1 MNKLNVLKDILEDFL
16 ELRARLSGQTSQP
29 IQNFLFSQSLRQFE
43 VMPVEGF
50 RLDRSLVLFEKG
62 SPSSIENLVFL
73 RPRNGVF
80 RVTRIAK

>member
-1 MNKLNVLKDILEDFL
+1 MNNLNVLKDILEDFL
-16 ELRARLSGQTSQP
+16 ELRACLSGQTAQP
-29 IQNFLFSQSLRQFE
+29 IKSFLFSQSLHRFE
-43 VMPVEGF
+43 VSPVEGF

-62 SPSSIENLVFL
+62 NPSSIENLVFL